1 MQTLISGK
9 IDNHYKWFLNEIAE
23 FEADFNNDKASQ
35 ATLLEIFDV
44 LSFVVAD
51 TLIVDKK
58 HLKEEFENN
67 LLWIKMVVV
76 LKQHNV
82 ESITKAFSIWF
93 DKKEAKYP
101 SVDNKYHWRAKVLD
115 LVFEVKASSYNNI
128 KQQYKW

>member
-9 IDNHYKWFLNEIAE
+9 IDNHYKWFVNEIAE
-23 FEADFNNDKASQ
+23 FEADFKKDKTSQ

-44 LSFVVAD
+44 LSFIVAD

-58 HLKEEFENN
+58 HLKEQFESN
-67 LLWIKMVVV
+67 LLWFKLIIS

-82 ESITKAFSIWF
+82 SSITNAFSIWF

-101 SVDNKYHWRAKVLD
+101 STNGQYHWRVKVLD
-115 LVFEVKASSYNNI
+115 LAFEVKALSYNEI
-128 KQQYKW
+128 KTKYQW